1 MNPVRHI
8 RRLADALAGLAGVL
22 LAFGSAAPAAFASGQ
37 APPPPIREKHPPLP
51 PHGAGIRMGRL
62 KVAVAVAVGTGVLAM
77 PSAASADTVQV
88 VYAWGDNAYG
98 QAGTWPVGGLVL
110 SPVPVRGAAANVA
123 QLAGGKDDFVLS
135 LRSDGTV
142 WGWGDN
148 SAHQLGDL
156 TQPSSFTPV
165 QIHGLPPG
173 IVQVAAGF
181 EHGAAVAAD
190 GSVWTWGGNDYGALG
205 YPTPGSD
212 HATTPHQV
220 PGLSGVKQVAA
231 GFDFTVALRS
241 NGEVWTWG
249 ANYYGQL
256 GDGTHTDRATP
267 ARNLAGYGITQV
279 SAGTDFALARR
290 PGSVWAWGA
299 NYSGQL
305 GNGSTATDSA
315 SPVIVDRRT
324 QNATQIVAGYGHAF
338 AVDPD
343 GSLWAWG
350 SNYDGELGLGTVG
363 PLVGTPQ
370 KVPGLAGVTQL
381 AAGHGTSMALRSD
394 GTLLV
399 WGSENYGLRGD
410 SIPRAGSLPVP
421 TPVTTVSGV
430 TRIALSEFT
439 VLVLAP
445 AVIMPNVVGELR
457 ASALGQLHALGL
469 SVQELSVPD
478 PDRRCDHVGLVESQN
493 PPPGS
498 AVVPGGRVTIR
509 VYVPAQGGCF

>member
-1 MNPVRHI
+1 M
-8 RRLADALAGLAGVL
+8 
-22 LAFGSAAPAAFASGQ
+22 
-37 APPPPIREKHPPLP
+37 
-51 PHGAGIRMGRL
+51 
-62 KVAVAVAVGTGVLAM
+62 
-77 PSAASADTVQV
+77 
-88 VYAWGDNAYG
+88 
-98 QAGTWPVGGLVL
+98 
-110 SPVPVRGAAANVA
+110 
-123 QLAGGKDDFVLS
+123 
-135 LRSDGTV
+135 
-142 WGWGDN
+142 
-148 SAHQLGDL
+148 
-156 TQPSSFTPV
+156 
-165 QIHGLPPG
+165 
-173 IVQVAAGF
+173 
-181 EHGAAVAAD
+181 
-190 GSVWTWGGNDYGALG
+190 
-205 YPTPGSD
+205 
-212 HATTPHQV
+212 
-220 PGLSGVKQVAA
+220 SGVKQVAA

-241 NGEVWTWG
+241 NGEVSTWG
-249 ANYYGQL
+249 ANDYGQL
-256 GDGTHTDRATP
+256 GDGTHTDRTTP
-267 ARNLAGYGITQV
+267 ARNLTGYGITQV

-290 PGSVWAWGA
+290 PGSVWAWGG

-305 GNGSTATDSA
+305 GNGSTAADSA
-315 SPVIVDRRT
+315 TPVIVNRLT
-324 QNATQIVAGYGHAF
+324 QNATQIVAGYDHAF

-350 SNYDGELGLGTVG
+350 ANFDGQLGLGTLG
-363 PLVGTPQ
+363 LLRTPQ

-410 SIPRAGSLPVP
+410 GIPRSGSLPVP

-439 VLVLAP
+439 VLVLAQ
-445 AVIMPNVVGELR
+445 AVIMPGVVGELR

-498 AVVPGGRVTIR
+498 AVVPAGHVTIR